1 MKKVLFVKEEELKQ
15 EMQYLKE
22 YLALINEN
30 WDKLNTPYKMT
41 LEDFKNF
48 TNSREEFGEKL
59 WRRITDEVIAEYG
72 ASRNHLSDL
81 PNGVLDMIRY
91 DSSKRKRPYSEAV
104 KEVDSAA
111 KKKINWWLVRD
122 CDTFAITDN
131 GVSINEQAVKDYYT
145 VFVTNSKQE
154 KGLKIFDNVINEYK
168 ELKKMGITS
177 IDDYI
182 NFNDD
187 TILKENLTNALKDE
201 KE

>member
-1 MKKVLFVKEEELKQ
+1 MKKILFVKEEELK
-15 EMQYLKE
+15 ESMQDLKE
-22 YLALINEN
+22 YVALINEN

-104 KEVDSAA
+104 KAVDSAA
-111 KKKINWWLVRD
+111 SRINWWLIRD

-154 KGLKIFDNVINEYK
+154 KGLKIFDNIINEYK
-168 ELKKMGITS
+168 ELKKMGIKS

>member
-1 MKKVLFVKEEELKQ
+1 MKKVLFVKEEELKEQ
-15 EMQYLKE
+15 MQYLKE
-22 YLALINEN
+22 YVAIVNQH

-41 LEDFKNF
+41 LEDFKHF
-48 TNSREEFGEKL
+48 TDNQREFGEKL

-72 ASRNHLSDL
+72 ASREHLSAL
-81 PNGVLDMIRY
+81 PNGVLDMISY
-91 DSSKRKRPYSEAV
+91 DSSKRKRPYNEVV
-104 KEVDSAA
+104 KAVDSAA
-111 KKKINWWLVRD
+111 NKINWWLIWD

-187 TILKENLTNALKDE
+187 TILKEKLTNALKDE

>member
-22 YLALINEN
+22 YVALINEN

-59 WRRITDEVIAEYG
+59 WRRITDDVIAEYG
-72 ASRNHLSDL
+72 ASRETFSNL
-81 PNGVLDMIRY
+81 PNGVIDMISY
-91 DSSKRKRPYSEAV
+91 DSSKRKRPYNELV
-104 KEVDSAA
+104 KAVDSAA
-111 KKKINWWLVRD
+111 KKINWWLVRD
-122 CDTFAITDN
+122 CDTFALNDN
-131 GVSINEQAVKDYYT
+131 GVSINEQNVKDYYT

-154 KGLKIFDNVINEYK
+154 KGLKIFDNIINEYK
-168 ELKKMGITS
+168 ELKKMGIKS
-177 IDDYI
+177 IDNYI
-182 NFNDD
+182 NFDDD
-187 TILKENLTNALKDE
+187 TIFKENLTNALKDE